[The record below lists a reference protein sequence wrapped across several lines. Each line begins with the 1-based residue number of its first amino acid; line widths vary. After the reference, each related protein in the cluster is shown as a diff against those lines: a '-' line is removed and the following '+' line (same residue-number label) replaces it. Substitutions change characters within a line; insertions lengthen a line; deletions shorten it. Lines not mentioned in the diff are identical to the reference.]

1 MRNRKSR
8 NLVALVVASL
18 VFASCSGS
26 SDSTSTESVVDSSVA
41 SAEETTTTTTI
52 PIVRAPLTG
61 AQAPDES
68 VLGRPA
74 LVVKIDN
81 HPKSR
86 PQWGLNQADIV
97 FEENVEQLTRFAAVY
112 HSQGSDPVGPIRSGR
127 LQDINL
133 LASFNGP
140 LFAWSGG
147 NAQVSAAIRKS
158 TMVDLSHSS
167 ANEAGG
173 FRRESSRVAP
183 HNLVAETSKLWTL
196 APADAKPPV
205 PQFEYRA
212 DGETVPSGSKS
223 AGAVKISM
231 DGVDIMWEWSPENLT
246 FVRSQ
251 DDKPHVDMQDVR
263 INAQNVVVVSVVYT
277 KSGSSP
283 VAKSVG
289 SGEVWVYTAGKLIQG
304 SWERLDPFKP
314 FAFKDTK
321 GAVIK
326 LTPGRTWVEVIR
338 AKTAAHIPEGID
350 TASVP
355 YP

>member
-8 NLVALVVASL
+8 NLVALVVVGL
-18 VFASCSGS
+18 VFASCGGS
-26 SDSTSTESVVDSSVA
+26 SDSTSTESVVESSVA
-41 SAEETTTTTTI
+41 SVEETTTTTTI

-212 DGETVPSGSKS
+212 DGETVPTDSKP

-251 DDKPHVDMQDVR
+251 DNKPHVDMQDVR
-263 INAQNVVVVSVVYT
+263 INAPNVVVISVVYT
-277 KSGSSP
+277 RSGSSP

-314 FAFKDTK
+314 FVFKDTN

-338 AKTAAHIPEGID
+338 AKSAAHIPEGID

>member
-1 MRNRKSR
+1 MLNRKTR
-8 NLVALVVASL
+8 NFVVLIVAGL
-18 VFASCSGS
+18 VFVSCSGS
-26 SDSTSTESVVDSSVA
+26 SDSSTTESVVESTDASVEA
-41 SAEETTTTTTI
+41 TTTSTI
-52 PIVRAPLTG
+52 PVVRAPLTG
-61 AQAPDES
+61 AQAPDET
-68 VLGRPA
+68 VIGRPA
-74 LVVKIDN
+74 MVVKIDN
-81 HPKSR
+81 HPKAR

-97 FEENVEQLTRFAAVY
+97 FEENVEQLTRFAAVFQ
-112 HSQGSDPVGPIRSGR
+112 SQGSDPVGPIRSGR
-127 LQDINL
+127 LQDIDL
-133 LASFNGP
+133 LASLNGP
-140 LFAWSGG
+140 LFVWSGG
-147 NAQVSAAIRKS
+147 NSKVTAEIRKS
-158 TMVDLSHSS
+158 TMIDLSHSA

-212 DGETVPSGSKS
+212 DGETVPTDAKP

-231 DGVDIMWEWSPENLT
+231 DGVDVMWEWSPENLT

-251 DDKPHVDMQDVR
+251 DDKPHVDVEDVR
-263 INAQNVVVVSVVYT
+263 VNAANVVVMSVVYG

-283 VAKSVG
+283 VAKTLG
-289 SGEVWVYTAGKLIQG
+289 SGEVWVYTAGVLIQG
-304 SWERLDPFKP
+304 SWERTDPLKP
-314 FAFKDTK
+314 YVFKDTK
-321 GAVIK
+321 GVAIK

-338 AKTAAHIPEGID
+338 AKSAAHVPAGID

>member
-8 NLVALVVASL
+8 NLVALVVAGL

-68 VLGRPA
+68 VIGRPA

-127 LQDINL
+127 IQDINL

-212 DGETVPSGSKS
+212 DGETVPTESKP

-263 INAQNVVVVSVVYT
+263 INAPNVVVVSVVYT
-277 KSGSSP
+277 RSGSSP

-314 FAFKDTK
+314 FVFKDTK

-338 AKTAAHIPEGID
+338 AKSAAHIPEGID

>member
-8 NLVALVVASL
+8 NLVALVVAGL

-41 SAEETTTTTTI
+41 SAEETATTTTI

-196 APADAKPPV
+196 APADAIPPL

-212 DGETVPSGSKS
+212 DGETVPTDSKP

-263 INAQNVVVVSVVYT
+263 INAPNVVVVSVVYT

-304 SWERLDPFKP
+304 SWERLDPLKP
-314 FAFKDTK
+314 FVFKDTK

-338 AKTAAHIPEGID
+338 AKSAAHIPEGID
-350 TASVP
+350 TATVT

>member
-8 NLVALVVASL
+8 NLVALVVAGL

-68 VLGRPA
+68 VIGRPA

-212 DGETVPSGSKS
+212 DGETVPTESKP

-314 FAFKDTK
+314 FVFKDTK

-338 AKTAAHIPEGID
+338 AKSAAHIPEGID

>member
-8 NLVALVVASL
+8 NLVALVVAGL
-18 VFASCSGS
+18 IFASCSGS
-26 SDSTSTESVVDSSVA
+26 SDSTSTESVVDSSVV

-196 APADAKPPV
+196 APADAIPPV

-212 DGETVPSGSKS
+212 DGETVPTDSKP

-263 INAQNVVVVSVVYT
+263 INAPNVVVVSVVYT

-304 SWERLDPFKP
+304 SWERLDPLKP
-314 FAFKDTK
+314 FVFKDTK

-338 AKTAAHIPEGID
+338 AKSAAHIPEGID
-350 TASVP
+350 TATVA

>member
-1 MRNRKSR
+1 
-8 NLVALVVASL
+8 LVVAGL
-18 VFASCSGS
+18 IFASCSGS

-196 APADAKPPV
+196 APADAIPPL

-212 DGETVPSGSKS
+212 DGETVPTDSKP

-263 INAQNVVVVSVVYT
+263 INAPNVVVVSVVYT

-304 SWERLDPFKP
+304 SWERLDPLKP
-314 FAFKDTK
+314 FVFKDTK

-338 AKTAAHIPEGID
+338 AKSAAHIPEGID
-350 TASVP
+350 TATVP

>member
-8 NLVALVVASL
+8 NLVALVVAGL

-196 APADAKPPV
+196 APADAIPPL

-212 DGETVPSGSKS
+212 DGETVPTDSKP

-263 INAQNVVVVSVVYT
+263 INAPNVVVVSVVYT

-304 SWERLDPFKP
+304 SWDRLDPLKP
-314 FAFKDTK
+314 FVFKDTK

-338 AKTAAHIPEGID
+338 AKSAAHIPEGID
-350 TASVP
+350 TATVA

>member
-8 NLVALVVASL
+8 NLVALVVAGL
-18 VFASCSGS
+18 VFASCGGS

-68 VLGRPA
+68 VIGRPA

-212 DGETVPSGSKS
+212 DGETVPTDSKP

-263 INAQNVVVVSVVYT
+263 INAPNVVVVSVVYT

-314 FAFKDTK
+314 FVFKDTK

-338 AKTAAHIPEGID
+338 AKSAAHIPEGID

>member
-8 NLVALVVASL
+8 NLVALVVAGL
-18 VFASCSGS
+18 IFASCSGS
-26 SDSTSTESVVDSSVA
+26 SDSTSTESVVDSSVV

-196 APADAKPPV
+196 APADAIPPL

-212 DGETVPSGSKS
+212 DGETVPTDSKP

-263 INAQNVVVVSVVYT
+263 INAPNVVVVSVVYT

-304 SWERLDPFKP
+304 SWERLDPLKP
-314 FAFKDTK
+314 FVFKDTK

-338 AKTAAHIPEGID
+338 AKSAAHIPEGID
-350 TASVP
+350 TATVP

>member
-8 NLVALVVASL
+8 NLVALVAAGL

-196 APADAKPPV
+196 APADAIPPL

-212 DGETVPSGSKS
+212 DGETVPTDSKP

-263 INAQNVVVVSVVYT
+263 INAPNVVVVSVVYT

-304 SWERLDPFKP
+304 SWERLDPIKP
-314 FAFKDTK
+314 FVFKDTK

-338 AKTAAHIPEGID
+338 AKSAAHIPEGID
-350 TASVP
+350 TATVP

>member
-8 NLVALVVASL
+8 NLVALVAAGL

-212 DGETVPSGSKS
+212 DGETVPTDSKP

-263 INAQNVVVVSVVYT
+263 INAPNVVVVSVVYT

-314 FAFKDTK
+314 FVFKDTK

-338 AKTAAHIPEGID
+338 AKSAAHIPEGID

>member
-8 NLVALVVASL
+8 NLVALVVAGL

-212 DGETVPSGSKS
+212 DGETVPTDSKP

-263 INAQNVVVVSVVYT
+263 INAPNVVVVSVVYT

-304 SWERLDPFKP
+304 SWERLDPIKP
-314 FAFKDTK
+314 FVFKDTK

-338 AKTAAHIPEGID
+338 AKSAAHIPEGID
-350 TASVP
+350 TATVP

>member
-1 MRNRKSR
+1 
-8 NLVALVVASL
+8 LVVAGL

-196 APADAKPPV
+196 APADAIPPV

-212 DGETVPSGSKS
+212 DGETVPTDSKP

-263 INAQNVVVVSVVYT
+263 INAPNVVVVSVVYT

-304 SWERLDPFKP
+304 SWERLDPIKP
-314 FAFKDTK
+314 FVFKDTK

-338 AKTAAHIPEGID
+338 AKSAAHIPEGID
-350 TASVP
+350 TATVP

>member
-8 NLVALVVASL
+8 NLVALVVAGL
-18 VFASCSGS
+18 VFASCGGS

-212 DGETVPSGSKS
+212 DGETVPTDSKP

-263 INAQNVVVVSVVYT
+263 INAPNVVVVSVVYT

-314 FAFKDTK
+314 FVFKDTK

-338 AKTAAHIPEGID
+338 AKSAAHIPEGID

>member
-8 NLVALVVASL
+8 NLVALVVVGL
-18 VFASCSGS
+18 VFASCGGS

-68 VLGRPA
+68 VIGRPA

-196 APADAKPPV
+196 APADAIPPV

-212 DGETVPSGSKS
+212 DGETVPTDSKP

-263 INAQNVVVVSVVYT
+263 INAPNVVVVSVVYT

-304 SWERLDPFKP
+304 SWERLDPIKP
-314 FAFKDTK
+314 FVFKDTK

-338 AKTAAHIPEGID
+338 AKSATHIPEGID
-350 TASVP
+350 TATVP

>member
-8 NLVALVVASL
+8 NLVALVVAGL

-212 DGETVPSGSKS
+212 DGETVPTDSKP

-263 INAQNVVVVSVVYT
+263 INAPNVVVVSVVYT

-304 SWERLDPFKP
+304 SWERLDPLKP
-314 FAFKDTK
+314 FVFKDTK

-338 AKTAAHIPEGID
+338 AKSAAHIPEGID
-350 TASVP
+350 TATVT

>member
-8 NLVALVVASL
+8 NLVALVVAGL

-196 APADAKPPV
+196 APADAIPPV

-212 DGETVPSGSKS
+212 DGETVPTDSKP

-263 INAQNVVVVSVVYT
+263 INAPNVVVISVVYT
-277 KSGSSP
+277 RSGSSP

-304 SWERLDPFKP
+304 SWERLDPIKP
-314 FAFKDTK
+314 FVFKDTK

-338 AKTAAHIPEGID
+338 AKSATHIPEGID
-350 TASVP
+350 TATVP

>member
-1 MRNRKSR
+1 MRSQAQK
-8 NLVALVVASL
+8 LLALFAAGVIV
-18 VFASCSGS
+18 ASCSSS
-26 SDSTSTESVVDSSVA
+26 SDSTTTESVVDSSVA

-68 VLGRPA
+68 VIGRPA

-212 DGETVPSGSKS
+212 DGETVPTESKP

-314 FAFKDTK
+314 FVFKDTN

-338 AKTAAHIPEGID
+338 AKSAAHIPEGID